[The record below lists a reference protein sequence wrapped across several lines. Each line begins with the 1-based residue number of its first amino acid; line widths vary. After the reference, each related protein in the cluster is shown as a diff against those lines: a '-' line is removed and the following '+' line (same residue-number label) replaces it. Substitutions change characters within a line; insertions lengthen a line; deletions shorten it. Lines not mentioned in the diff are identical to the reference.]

1 MTLPRRIAAF
11 ISLLLRRP
19 PRPALVA
26 LIIGAVGV
34 LLRWRRGVRAQLLLE
49 RRQFF
54 GDLRVMNML
63 GATEEERVE
72 SELGYDE
79 DPSSSSSDGSD
90 GGSGDGSSA
99 SESDSGVGD
108 RCVVG
113 ETDVA
118 AALPS
123 IARRRRRMPRRYSNF
138 GVDYMKDV
146 EQEQEQ
152 AQSQGQGKD
161 QERSI
166 SASVLS
172 CTNFVGCLDGT
183 DADMEFASLFR

>member
-63 GATEEERVE
+63 GATDEERVE

-108 RCVVG
+108 RSVVG
-113 ETDVA
+113 ETDIA
-118 AALPS
+118 AALPAF
-123 IARRRRRMPRRYSNF
+123 ARRRRRRPRRYSNF
-138 GVDYMKDV
+138 GVDYTKDLEQER
-146 EQEQEQ
+146 EQEQ
-152 AQSQGQGKD
+152 
-161 QERSI
+161 
-166 SASVLS
+166 
-172 CTNFVGCLDGT
+172 
-183 DADMEFASLFR
+183 